1 MEETDMNDWDP
12 SWLKYVDDLN
22 IKQQI
27 EFKKHIL
34 QKYYH
39 QYTDFFQPITKDIDM
54 SDTHE
59 VKVIQES
66 LESQGMYYSDLV
78 GVLGTMSDVKSILK
92 GERKLS
98 TKNKMDLAES
108 LGICF

>member
-27 EFKKHIL
+27 EFKKHVL

-39 QYTDFFQPITKDIDM
+39 QYTNFFQPITEDIDM
-54 SDTHE
+54 SNTYE
-59 VKVIQES
+59 IKLIQES

-92 GERKLS
+92 GEQKLS